1 MEIYKNN
8 LEYAKKNGEREQ
20 YLKNLE
26 LCDKCGAFIRHSI
39 AVNFNFTTKYLDVK
53 TITAEVTEKYGFERT
68 MLMLALRVDSLKND
82 GRVDIANKEWAKK
95 FLVNYP
101 NAEELRKIADRVF
114 ENAHPALLDSVAEE
128 VRFTFME
135 MNRSK
140 EREVEGY
147 RIIQTVKT
155 PYAEFL
161 LGQNKN
167 MPGYYATWYNGNH
180 DGGLSTIQGH
190 YFTSNDSQSNLLS
203 AYHDLYSRAL
213 SDVNQ
218 HTHFEEPAP
227 KIGSIIRTVNGQNM
241 QFELT
246 DEERNGVWNMVEQ
259 QNVESH
265 FKELLSERGVLPDWS
280 GMESIIT
287 GMAEKYRDDFGY
299 GYDEDMQG
307 YIDDHEDEIKKI
319 TDKYL
324 YGDIYVDK
332 GNISDFTGRI
342 MIVRPEHINSRDVIP
357 ENQLFLA
364 QEGPGCNPDDYG
376 SEING
381 IFLYERKEASLT
393 NDCFLGA
400 MREEH
405 IPEWAN
411 EAREDITEES
421 SDEEADDEYEPEM

>member
-20 YLKNLE
+20 YLQNLE

-161 LGQNKN
+161 L
-167 MPGYYATWYNGNH
+167 
-180 DGGLSTIQGH
+180 
-190 YFTSNDSQSNLLS
+190 SQSNLLS

-213 SDVNQ
+213 SDVNH
-218 HTHFEEPAP
+218 HTRFEEPAP

-287 GMAEKYRDDFGY
+287 DMAEKYRDDFGY

-307 YIDDHEDEIKKI
+307 YIDDHEDEIKEI

-364 QEGPGCNPDDYG
+364 QEGPGCNPEDYG

-381 IFLYERKEASLT
+381 IFLYEREEASLT

-411 EAREDITEES
+411 EAREDIAEES

>member
-147 RIIQTVKT
+147 RIIQMVKT

-167 MPGYYATWYNGNH
+167 MPSYYATWYNGNH

-218 HTHFEEPAP
+218 HTHFEEPTP

-246 DEERNGVWNMVEQ
+246 DEECNGIWNMVEQ
-259 QNVESH
+259 QNVEGR

-287 GMAEKYRDDFGY
+287 DMAEKYRDDFGY

-307 YIDDHEDEIKKI
+307 YIDDHEDEIKEI

-364 QEGPGCNPDDYG
+364 QEGPGCNPEDYG

-381 IFLYERKEASLT
+381 IFLYEREEASLT

-411 EAREDITEES
+411 EAREDISEES

>member
-20 YLKNLE
+20 YLQSLE

-95 FLVNYP
+95 YLVNYP
-101 NAEELRKIADRVF
+101 NAEELRRIADRTL
-114 ENAHPALLDSVAEE
+114 ESAHPVLLDNVAEE
-128 VRFTFME
+128 VRFNFME

>member
-20 YLKNLE
+20 YLQNLE

-265 FKELLSERGVLPDWS
+265 FKELLSKRGVLPDWS

>member
-20 YLKNLE
+20 YLQNLE

-95 FLVNYP
+95 YLVNYP
-101 NAEELRKIADRVF
+101 NAEELRRIADRTL
-114 ENAHPALLDSVAEE
+114 ESAHPVLLDNVAEE
-128 VRFTFME
+128 VRFNFME

>member
-128 VRFTFME
+128 VRFTFMK

-167 MPGYYATWYNGNH
+167 MPSYYATWYNGNH

-218 HTHFEEPAP
+218 HTHFEEPTP

-287 GMAEKYRDDFGY
+287 DMAEKYRDDFGY

>member
-20 YLKNLE
+20 YLQNLE

-82 GRVDIANKEWAKK
+82 GRVDIANKEWAIK

-167 MPGYYATWYNGNH
+167 MPSYYATWYNGNH

-218 HTHFEEPAP
+218 HTRFEEPAP

-287 GMAEKYRDDFGY
+287 DMAEKYRDDFGY

-307 YIDDHEDEIKKI
+307 YIDDHEDEIKEI

-364 QEGPGCNPDDYG
+364 QEGPGCNPEDYG

-381 IFLYERKEASLT
+381 IFLYEREEASLT

>member
-20 YLKNLE
+20 YLQNLE

-241 QFELT
+241 QIELT

>member
-20 YLKNLE
+20 YLQNLE

-68 MLMLALRVDSLKND
+68 MLMLALRVDSLQND

-95 FLVNYP
+95 LLVNYP
-101 NAEELRKIADRVF
+101 NAEELRKIADRVM
-114 ENAHPALLDSVAEE
+114 ENSHPALLDSVAEE

-167 MPGYYATWYNGNH
+167 MPSYYATWYNGNH

-218 HTHFEEPAP
+218 HTHFEEPTP

-246 DEERNGVWNMVEQ
+246 DEECNGIWNMVEQ
-259 QNVESH
+259 QNVEGR

-287 GMAEKYRDDFGY
+287 DMAEKYRDDFGY

-307 YIDDHEDEIKKI
+307 YIENHEDEIKEI

-332 GNISDFTGRI
+332 GSISDFTGRI

-411 EAREDITEES
+411 EAREDISEES

>member
-20 YLKNLE
+20 YLQSLE

-95 FLVNYP
+95 YLVNYP
-101 NAEELRKIADRVF
+101 NAEELRRIADRTL
-114 ENAHPALLDSVAEE
+114 ESAHPVLLDNVAEE
-128 VRFTFME
+128 VRFNFME

-161 LGQNKN
+161 L
-167 MPGYYATWYNGNH
+167 
-180 DGGLSTIQGH
+180 
-190 YFTSNDSQSNLLS
+190 SQSNLLS

-213 SDVNQ
+213 SDVNH
-218 HTHFEEPAP
+218 HTRFEEPAP

-287 GMAEKYRDDFGY
+287 DMAEKYRDDFGY

-307 YIDDHEDEIKKI
+307 YIDDHEDEIKEI

-364 QEGPGCNPDDYG
+364 QEGPGCNPEDYG

-381 IFLYERKEASLT
+381 IFLYEREEASLT

-411 EAREDITEES
+411 EAREDIAEES
-421 SDEEADDEYEPEM
+421 SNEDADDEYEPEM

>member
-20 YLKNLE
+20 YLQNLE

-82 GRVDIANKEWAKK
+82 GRVDIANKEWAIK

-167 MPGYYATWYNGNH
+167 MPSYYATWYNGNH

-218 HTHFEEPAP
+218 HTRFEEPTP

-246 DEERNGVWNMVEQ
+246 DEECNGIWNMVEQ

-287 GMAEKYRDDFGY
+287 DMAEKYRDDFGY

-307 YIDDHEDEIKKI
+307 YIDDHEDEIKEI

-364 QEGPGCNPDDYG
+364 QEGPGCNPEDYG

-381 IFLYERKEASLT
+381 IFLYEREEASLT

>member
-147 RIIQTVKT
+147 RIIQMVKT

-167 MPGYYATWYNGNH
+167 MPSYYATWYNGNH

-218 HTHFEEPAP
+218 HTRFEEPAP

-287 GMAEKYRDDFGY
+287 DMAEKYRDDFGY

-307 YIDDHEDEIKKI
+307 YIDDHEDEIKEI

-324 YGDIYVDK
+324 YGDIYVEK

-364 QEGPGCNPDDYG
+364 QEGPGCNPEDYG

-381 IFLYERKEASLT
+381 IFLYEREEASLT

>member
-8 LEYAKKNGEREQ
+8 LEYAEKNGERLQ
-20 YLKNLE
+20 YLQSLE

-39 AVNFNFTTKYLDVK
+39 AANFNFTTKYLDVK

-114 ENAHPALLDSVAEE
+114 ENAIPALLDSVAEE

-167 MPGYYATWYNGNH
+167 MPSYYATWYNGNH

-190 YFTSNDSQSNLLS
+190 YFTSNDSQSNLIS

-218 HTHFEEPAP
+218 HTRFEEPTP

-259 QNVESH
+259 QNVEGR

-287 GMAEKYRDDFGY
+287 DMAEKYRDDFGY

-307 YIDDHEDEIKKI
+307 YIDDHEDEIKEI

-332 GNISDFTGRI
+332 GSISDFTGRI

-364 QEGPGCNPDDYG
+364 QEGPGCNPEDYG

-411 EAREDITEES
+411 EAREDISEES

>member
-20 YLKNLE
+20 YLQNLE

-114 ENAHPALLDSVAEE
+114 ENDHPALLDSVAEE

>member
-8 LEYAKKNGEREQ
+8 LEYAEKNGEREQ
-20 YLKNLE
+20 YLQNLE

-167 MPGYYATWYNGNH
+167 MPSYYATWYNGNH

>member
-8 LEYAKKNGEREQ
+8 LEYAKKNDEREQ
-20 YLKNLE
+20 YLQNLE

-167 MPGYYATWYNGNH
+167 MPSYYATWYNGNH

-218 HTHFEEPAP
+218 HTRFEEPTP

-287 GMAEKYRDDFGY
+287 DMAEKYRDDFGY

-307 YIDDHEDEIKKI
+307 YIDDHEDEIKEI

>member
-20 YLKNLE
+20 YLQSLE

-95 FLVNYP
+95 YLVNYP
-101 NAEELRKIADRVF
+101 NAEELRRIADRTL
-114 ENAHPALLDSVAEE
+114 ESAHPVLLDNVAEE
-128 VRFTFME
+128 VRFNFME

-161 LGQNKN
+161 L
-167 MPGYYATWYNGNH
+167 
-180 DGGLSTIQGH
+180 
-190 YFTSNDSQSNLLS
+190 SQSNLLS

-213 SDVNQ
+213 SDVNH
-218 HTHFEEPAP
+218 HTRFEEPAP

-287 GMAEKYRDDFGY
+287 DMAEKYRDDFGY

-307 YIDDHEDEIKKI
+307 YIDDHEDEIKEI

-364 QEGPGCNPDDYG
+364 QEGPGCNPEDYG

-381 IFLYERKEASLT
+381 IFLYEREEATLT

-411 EAREDITEES
+411 EAREDIAEES

>member
-20 YLKNLE
+20 YLQSLE

-95 FLVNYP
+95 YLVNYP
-101 NAEELRKIADRVF
+101 NAEELRRIADRTL
-114 ENAHPALLDSVAEE
+114 ESAHPVLLDNVAEE
-128 VRFTFME
+128 VRFNFME

-167 MPGYYATWYNGNH
+167 MPSYYATWYNGNH

-213 SDVNQ
+213 SDVNH
-218 HTHFEEPAP
+218 HTRFEEPAP

-307 YIDDHEDEIKKI
+307 YIDDHEDEIKEI

>member
-82 GRVDIANKEWAKK
+82 GRVDIANKEWA
-95 FLVNYP
+95 NP

>member
-20 YLKNLE
+20 YLQSLE

-95 FLVNYP
+95 YLVNYP
-101 NAEELRKIADRVF
+101 NAEELRRIADRTL
-114 ENAHPALLDSVAEE
+114 ESAHPVLLDNVAEE
-128 VRFTFME
+128 VRFNFME
-135 MNRSK
+135 MNKSK

-161 LGQNKN
+161 L
-167 MPGYYATWYNGNH
+167 
-180 DGGLSTIQGH
+180 
-190 YFTSNDSQSNLLS
+190 SQSNLLS

-213 SDVNQ
+213 SDVNH
-218 HTHFEEPAP
+218 HTRFEEPAP

-287 GMAEKYRDDFGY
+287 DMAEKYRDDFGY

-307 YIDDHEDEIKKI
+307 YIDDHEDEIKEI

-364 QEGPGCNPDDYG
+364 QEGPGCNPEDYG

-381 IFLYERKEASLT
+381 IFLYEREEASLT

-411 EAREDITEES
+411 EAREDIAEES

>member
-147 RIIQTVKT
+147 RIIQMVKT

-167 MPGYYATWYNGNH
+167 MPSYYATWYNGNH

-218 HTHFEEPAP
+218 HTRFEEPAP

-259 QNVESH
+259 QNVEGR

>member
-20 YLKNLE
+20 YLQNLE

-213 SDVNQ
+213 SDVNH
-218 HTHFEEPAP
+218 HTRFEEPAP

>member
-20 YLKNLE
+20 YLQNLE

-167 MPGYYATWYNGNH
+167 MPSYYATWYNGNH
-180 DGGLSTIQGH
+180 DSGLSTIQGH

-218 HTHFEEPAP
+218 HTRFEEPAP

-287 GMAEKYRDDFGY
+287 DMAEKYRDDFGY

-307 YIDDHEDEIKKI
+307 YIDDHEDEIKEI

-324 YGDIYVDK
+324 YGDIYVEK

-364 QEGPGCNPDDYG
+364 QEGPGCNPADYG

-381 IFLYERKEASLT
+381 IFLYEREEASLT

>member
-20 YLKNLE
+20 YLQNLE

-147 RIIQTVKT
+147 RIIQMVKT

-167 MPGYYATWYNGNH
+167 MPSYYATWYNGNH

-218 HTHFEEPAP
+218 HTRFEEPAP

-287 GMAEKYRDDFGY
+287 DMAEKYRDDFGY

-307 YIDDHEDEIKKI
+307 YIDDHEDEIKEI

-324 YGDIYVDK
+324 YGDIYVEK

-364 QEGPGCNPDDYG
+364 QEGPGCNPADYG

-381 IFLYERKEASLT
+381 IFLYEREEASLT

>member
-20 YLKNLE
+20 YLQSLE

-95 FLVNYP
+95 YLVNYP
-101 NAEELRKIADRVF
+101 NAEELRRIADRTL
-114 ENAHPALLDSVAEE
+114 ESAHPVLLDNVAEE
-128 VRFTFME
+128 VRFNFME
-135 MNRSK
+135 MNSSK

-161 LGQNKN
+161 L
-167 MPGYYATWYNGNH
+167 
-180 DGGLSTIQGH
+180 
-190 YFTSNDSQSNLLS
+190 SQSNLLS

-213 SDVNQ
+213 SDVNH
-218 HTHFEEPAP
+218 HTRFEEPAP

-287 GMAEKYRDDFGY
+287 DMAEKYRDDFGY

-307 YIDDHEDEIKKI
+307 YIDDHEDEIKEI

-364 QEGPGCNPDDYG
+364 QEGPGCNPEDYG

-381 IFLYERKEASLT
+381 IFLYEREEASLT

-411 EAREDITEES
+411 EAREDIAEES

>member
-20 YLKNLE
+20 YLQNLE
-26 LCDKCGAFIRHSI
+26 LCDKCGTFIRHSI
-39 AVNFNFTTKYLDVK
+39 AENFKNNFLNKK
-53 TITAEVTEKYGFERT
+53 TITAEVTEKFGFERA
-68 MLMLALRVDSLKND
+68 MLMLALRVDSLKD
-82 GRVDIANKEWAKK
+82 DRRVDITNKEWAKK

-101 NAEELRKIADRVF
+101 NAEELRRIADRVM
-114 ENAHPALLDSVAEE
+114 ENVHPALLDSVAEE

-167 MPGYYATWYNGNH
+167 MPSYYATWYNGNH

-218 HTHFEEPAP
+218 HTRFEEPTP

-287 GMAEKYRDDFGY
+287 DMAEKYRDDFGY

-307 YIDDHEDEIKKI
+307 YIDDHEDEIKEI

>member
-20 YLKNLE
+20 YLQNLE

-82 GRVDIANKEWAKK
+82 GSVDIANKEWAKK
-95 FLVNYP
+95 LLVNYP

-128 VRFTFME
+128 VRFTFMK

>member
-8 LEYAKKNGEREQ
+8 LEYAEKNGEREQ
-20 YLKNLE
+20 YLQNLE

>member
-1 MEIYKNN
+1 MRYRRRKPIRASVSLSRLWSASASRSRRKS
-8 LEYAKKNGEREQ
+8 R
-20 YLKNLE
+20 
-26 LCDKCGAFIRHSI
+26 KCAPHSR
-39 AVNFNFTTKYLDVK
+39 K

-147 RIIQTVKT
+147 RIIQMVKT

-167 MPGYYATWYNGNH
+167 MPSYYATWYNGNH

-218 HTHFEEPAP
+218 HTRFEEPAP

-259 QNVESH
+259 QNVEGR
-265 FKELLSERGVLPDWS
+265 FKELLTKKHSS
-280 GMESIIT
+280 G
-287 GMAEKYRDDFGY
+287 
-299 GYDEDMQG
+299 
-307 YIDDHEDEIKKI
+307 
-319 TDKYL
+319 
-324 YGDIYVDK
+324 
-332 GNISDFTGRI
+332 
-342 MIVRPEHINSRDVIP
+342 
-357 ENQLFLA
+357 
-364 QEGPGCNPDDYG
+364 
-376 SEING
+376 
-381 IFLYERKEASLT
+381 
-393 NDCFLGA
+393 
-400 MREEH
+400 
-405 IPEWAN
+405 
-411 EAREDITEES
+411 
-421 SDEEADDEYEPEM
+421 

>member
-1 MEIYKNN
+1 MDIYKNSF
-8 LEYAKKNGEREQ
+8 EYAKENGEIEQ
-20 YLKNLE
+20 YRENLS
-26 LCDKCGAFIRHSI
+26 LCEKCGTKIRHSI
-39 AVNFNFTTKYLDVK
+39 AEHFNNNHLDVK
-53 TITAEVTEKYGFERT
+53 KITAELTEEFGFERT
-68 MLMLALRVDSLKND
+68 MLMLALRVDSLKSD
-82 GRVDIANKEWAKK
+82 GRVDITNKEWASR
-95 FLVNYP
+95 FLSAYP
-101 NAEELRKIADRVF
+101 NADKFRLIADRTLGTT
-114 ENAHPALLDSVAEE
+114 HPVLLDGVAEE
-128 VRFTFME
+128 VRFTFLE
-135 MNRSK
+135 MNKST

-167 MPGYYATWYNGNH
+167 MPSYYATWYNGNH
-180 DGGLSTIQGH
+180 DGGLSTIHGH

-218 HTHFEEPAP
+218 HTHFEEPTP

-241 QFELT
+241 QFELN

-259 QNVESH
+259 QNVEGR

-287 GMAEKYRDDFGY
+287 DMAEKYRDDFGY

-307 YIDDHEDEIKKI
+307 YIDDHEDEIKEI

-342 MIVRPEHINSRDVIP
+342 LIVRPEHINSRDVIP

-381 IFLYERKEASLT
+381 ISLYERKEASLT

-411 EAREDITEES
+411 EAREDISEES

>member
-20 YLKNLE
+20 YLQNLE

-82 GRVDIANKEWAKK
+82 GRVDIANKEWAIK

-167 MPGYYATWYNGNH
+167 MPSYYATWYNGNH

-218 HTHFEEPAP
+218 HTRFEEPTP

-246 DEERNGVWNMVEQ
+246 DEECNGIWNMVEQ

-287 GMAEKYRDDFGY
+287 DMAEKYRDDFGY

-307 YIDDHEDEIKKI
+307 YIDDHEDEIKEI

-411 EAREDITEES
+411 EAREDISEES

>member
-20 YLKNLE
+20 YLQSLE

-95 FLVNYP
+95 YLVNYP
-101 NAEELRKIADRVF
+101 NAEELRRIADRTL
-114 ENAHPALLDSVAEE
+114 ESAHPVLLDNVAEE
-128 VRFTFME
+128 VRFHFME

-161 LGQNKN
+161 L
-167 MPGYYATWYNGNH
+167 
-180 DGGLSTIQGH
+180 
-190 YFTSNDSQSNLLS
+190 SQSNLLS

-213 SDVNQ
+213 SDVNH
-218 HTHFEEPAP
+218 HTRFEEPAP

-287 GMAEKYRDDFGY
+287 DMAEKYRDDFGY

-307 YIDDHEDEIKKI
+307 YIDDHEDEIKEI

-364 QEGPGCNPDDYG
+364 QEGPGCNPEDYG

-381 IFLYERKEASLT
+381 IFLYEREEASLT

-411 EAREDITEES
+411 EAREDIAEES

>member
-1 MEIYKNN
+1 MEINKNN

>member
-1 MEIYKNN
+1 MTYKCPTFITQ
-8 LEYAKKNGEREQ
+8 LQ
-20 YLKNLE
+20 VLKILFA
-26 LCDKCGAFIRHSI
+26 LTILFGVLKIVL
-39 AVNFNFTTKYLDVK
+39 VNFHFTTKYLDVK